1 MFWDRSWGRN
11 FVRAPKGTVQS
22 LSANYMY
29 LSGWLSPSPRR
40 LQIQIRHH
48 VLHFVR
54 IDDLMQLLGVRPHLR
69 HHVFRL
75 TTHIRRRPHTSA
87 WCDRILC
94 NLEAVTSLS
103 AVHPTTSPG
112 ATCRVR
118 DTLRSH
124 TSRCEHR
131 QKQNF
136 PSSEADQAG
145 EASQAS
151 SSESCP
157 EAFT

>member
-1 MFWDRSWGRN
+1 
-11 FVRAPKGTVQS
+11 
-22 LSANYMY
+22 MY

-54 IDDLMQLLGVRPHLR
+54 IDDFLQLLGVRPHLG
-69 HHVFRL
+69 HHGFRSL
-75 TTHIRRRPHTSA
+75 PCVGHALFAEDHIPVRGVTASCAISKLSPVCQPCIQRPVQEPLVESVTPSEVTQVA
-87 WCDRILC
+87 ASTDR
-94 NLEAVTSLS
+94 
-103 AVHPTTSPG
+103 
-112 ATCRVR
+112 
-118 DTLRSH
+118 
-124 TSRCEHR
+124 
-131 QKQNF
+131 KQNF
-136 PSSEADQAG
+136 PPSEADQAG